1 MSSFIRYVL
10 EAGVCLAIFYSAY
23 WIFLKKETYFH
34 LNRIFLVSSL
44 LLSFI
49 IPALNISS
57 PLLTAP
63 RAKEMIPL
71 SPALPSLPR
80 SLDKSEILFVV
91 YAAGVILF
99 LGRFV
104 FHLVNLLV
112 VVKRNGI
119 RSYNGI
125 KIVTVDKE
133 FSPFSFFNIV
143 FINERN
149 FNEAIRQNI
158 LAHEEI
164 HIRQHHS
171 LDILFIELATIIQ
184 WFNPFVRPYKK
195 ALQETHEYLADD
207 GVIAQGFSAAKYQ
220 LLMFEQHVGAKLF
233 EFANNFKQS
242 QIKRRIT
249 MMSKMK
255 SKNVAKLKLLLVVPL
270 ASLLVLAF
278 AEPKPTAKDNGSP
291 VSGLQENA
299 AQSQEDSMKKQ
310 KIAQAEETFR
320 MLKEKE
326 ADLRAQLENV
336 TDPEKKKD
344 LEIALKQVMLKEKE
358 LESFLHQGGGTP
370 SSGKEKLH
378 DTLKMLQD
386 KEMKIR
392 QELDKTEDPGKK
404 AELQA
409 LLTKVQEKETQVK
422 TMISEGKNIGEPT
435 IEELKKKYTQLKQ
448 KEEDIRM
455 QLEKAEEP
463 EKKAEL
469 KVQLEEVLKKE
480 AMIKAKAE
488 AMKKAQGEKKN

>member
-1 MSSFIRYVL
+1 MSSLLRYVL
-10 EAGVCLAIFYSAY
+10 ETSICLAFFYSAY
-23 WIFLKKETYFH
+23 WLFLKKETYFY

-49 IPALNISS
+49 IPALNVSS
-57 PLLTAP
+57 PFLTAP
-63 RAKEMIPL
+63 TADQTISL
-71 SPALPSLPR
+71 SPLAPTFPR
-80 SLDKSEILFVV
+80 SLNKAEILVLV
-91 YAAGVILF
+91 YAAGALLF
-99 LGRFV
+99 LCRFV

-119 RSYNGI
+119 KSYNGI
-125 KIVTVDKE
+125 KIVSVDKE

-143 FINERN
+143 FINDRS
-149 FNEAIRQNI
+149 FNEGTCQNI

-171 LDILFIELATIIQ
+171 LDILFIELATVIQ

-220 LLMFEQHVGAKLF
+220 LLMFEQHVGARLF

-255 SKNVAKLKLLLVVPL
+255 SKNVAKLKLLLVLPL
-270 ASLLVLAF
+270 ALLLVLAY
-278 AEPKPTAKDNGSP
+278 ANPRPANKDSGAP

-299 AQSQEDSMKKQ
+299 AQSQEDSLKKQ
-310 KIAQAEETFR
+310 KIVQAEETLR

-326 ADLRAQLENV
+326 AGLRAQLETA

-344 LEIALKQVMLKEKE
+344 LEIALKQVVLKEKE
-358 LESFLHQGGGTP
+358 LEGFLHQGGGST
-370 SSGKEKLH
+370 SGEENLH
-378 DTLKMLQD
+378 ATLKMLKD

-392 QELDKTEDPGKK
+392 EELDKTEDPEKK

-409 LLTKVQEKETQVK
+409 LLTKVLEKEAQVK
-422 TMISEGKNIGEPT
+422 TMISEGKNTEEPT
-435 IEELKKKYTQLKQ
+435 IEELKKKYSQLKQ
-448 KEEDIRM
+448 KEEEIRA
-455 QLEKAEEP
+455 QIEKTEDA

-469 KVQLEEVLKKE
+469 KVLLEEVLKKE
-480 AMIKAKAE
+480 AQVKAKAE
-488 AMKKAQGEKKN
+488 EMKKAQGEKKN